1 MFRDLFVNKSDRISV
16 HLLRSVFSSNLA
28 FAVDFGILVLL
39 TEAAGLHYLVSNL
52 AAFITGTTISY
63 LLSVLWVF
71 SRRSLASRHA
81 EYWIFILIGAAGV
94 GLNEALIWA
103 VTEHAG
109 AHYLLSKVIAGCS
122 VFFFNF
128 FTRRRVLFR

>member
-1 MFRDLFVNKSDRISV
+1 MFRDLFVNKSDRMFV
-16 HLLRSVFSSNLA
+16 HLLRSIFSSNLA

-52 AAFITGTTISY
+52 AAFMTGMTISY
-63 LLSVLWVF
+63 LLSV
-71 SRRSLASRHA
+71 
-81 EYWIFILIGAAGV
+81 
-94 GLNEALIWA
+94 IWA
-103 VTEHAG
+103 VTERAG
-109 AHYLLSKVIAGCS
+109 VHYLLSKVIAGCS